1 MIKHTSE
8 QNETLKLKTKIL
20 LESLLSHNNETE
32 TLLHQKAAENNQLR
46 LVLRLERGQ
55 EIPREEFAQLS
66 AEREAELNRENEIDD
81 AMLEEMIRA
90 EEEGV
95 DDVGKAEDSPESND
109 MFTQF
114 LRENEII
121 EGDQN
126 YCEDDTNFYEEEE
139 STQGFGSVKR
149 KNSF

>member
-1 MIKHTSE
+1 M
-8 QNETLKLKTKIL
+8 KTL
-20 LESLLSHNNETE
+20 LESLLSHDNETE
-32 TLLHQKAAENNQLR
+32 ALLHQKAAENNKLR

-55 EIPREEFAQLS
+55 EIPREETVQLA
-66 AEREAELNRENEIDD
+66 AEGEVELSKENEIDD

-95 DDVGKAEDSPESND
+95 DVVKAEHSPDSND

-114 LRENEII
+114 LRENEIV

-149 KNSF
+149 KSSF